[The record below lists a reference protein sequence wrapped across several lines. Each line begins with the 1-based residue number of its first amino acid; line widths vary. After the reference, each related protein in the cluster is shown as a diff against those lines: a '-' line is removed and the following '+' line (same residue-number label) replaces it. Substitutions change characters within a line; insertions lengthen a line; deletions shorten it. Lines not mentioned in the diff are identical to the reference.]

1 MSSTENSTPS
11 PATSTS
17 LVLWPIPAYRPLSR
31 WQRVRRDVS
40 WWTFMHLLPALG
52 RLIRSTAAWCS
63 RCLVP
68 ALQRRRRDLERA
80 LEGGWEV
87 TATWVKVAAYLV
99 GAALLSTSALAVLA
113 DQVLAAY
120 HRVVG
125 VHTGLVATITAP
137 VQSYLRVHDA
147 GLSIPADSLYRMW
160 QLAGVLLLVAAFSRS
175 RLGRFAWVA
184 YGTGTAAM
192 VWCGTGSTGR
202 PLAVAV
208 VALLWTLV
216 SLFALHGQGRP
227 LLLNVT
233 NITNHM
239 PPAVVVVPAPVQE
252 PASADHDDD
261 VW

>member
-11 PATSTS
+11 PSTS
-17 LVLWPIPAYRPLSR
+17 LVLCPIPAYRPLSR

-40 WWTFMHLLPALG
+40 WWTFTQLLPALG
-52 RLIRSTAAWCS
+52 RLSRSTAAWCS
-63 RCLVP
+63 RYLVP
-68 ALQRRRRDLERA
+68 ALRRRRLDLEGA
-80 LEGGWEV
+80 LEGGWEL

-113 DQVLAAY
+113 DQLIAAY

-147 GLSIPADSLYRMW
+147 GLSIPADSLYRLW
-160 QLAGVLLLVAAFSRS
+160 QLAAVLLLVAAFSRS
-175 RLGRFAWVA
+175 RLGRIAWVA

-192 VWCGTGSTGR
+192 VWCGTASAGR

-216 SLFALHGQGRP
+216 SLFALHGPGRP

-233 NITNHM
+233 NITNYT
-239 PPAVVVVPAPVQE
+239 PPAVVPAPVQQH
-252 PASADHDDD
+252 ASADHDDD